1 MTLSIRASEGDW
13 GGAEVSN
20 VEAVAR
26 SAATRFAAYGDDE
39 SVAILVEPTPSD
51 GDPPMA
57 LSATSPSGG
66 EFVVRLNV
74 RHINCE
80 CACGWERLRQVQ
92 FERRKGATAVFQQD
106 YPGDAARV
114 ICPDCNVQ
122 ATSAPRAHAD
132 LVDRRRLRIRRVG
145 MQQLDRQRRIV
156 ALNACDCRR
165 RTARTAELAW
175 RND

>member
-74 RHINCE
+74 RGPFW
-80 CACGWERLRQVQ
+80 ARLAYQ
-92 FERRKGATAVFQQD
+92 F
-106 YPGDAARV
+106 
-114 ICPDCNVQ
+114 
-122 ATSAPRAHAD
+122 AHFRFGHF
-132 LVDRRRLRIRRVG
+132 L
-145 MQQLDRQRRIV
+145 LD
-156 ALNACDCRR
+156 
-165 RTARTAELAW
+165 
-175 RND
+175 